1 MAGGVFGVGGGLDS
15 RTAFL
20 LSDLYIQNIE
30 LMRDIPSLEKLQN
43 DIMLDYAE
51 RVRRIRYRVRADESG
66 DLFSACAEYVA
77 QNLYSPL
84 RVEDVAAAL
93 GYSRSYLSSRFKA
106 QAGMTLS
113 QYILQEKIFEAQRQ
127 LQFTDNS
134 LLDIADLLGFSSQ
147 SHFQNVFKT
156 ITGDTPMAYRKRVK

>member
-1 MAGGVFGVGGGLDS
+1 MKSFGTILCSTTPSGYAAYGTEYA
-15 RTAFL
+15 RTNPATF
-20 LSDLYIQNIE
+20 
-30 LMRDIPSLEKLQN
+30 
-43 DIMLDYAE
+43 
-51 RVRRIRYRVRADESG
+51 
-66 DLFSACAEYVA
+66 FSACAEYVA

-147 SHFQNVFKT
+147 SHFQNMFKT
-156 ITGDTPMAYRKRVK
+156 ITGDTPMAYRKRIK